1 MRLLISEA
9 IWLPQVNEG
18 EWGGERGAKGP
29 APLRHGEATRAA
41 PLQERD
47 GKTEGML
54 CGEATLI
61 RFYAKNLVPS
71 ARKKIK
77 RSEQSKGPAAP

>member
-1 MRLLISEA
+1 MAPMPRRTRLLISEA

-18 EWGGERGAKGP
+18 EWGGELGAKGP

-61 RFYAKNLVPS
+61 RFYAKGNWFPLPE
-71 ARKKIK
+71 RK
-77 RSEQSKGPAAP
+77 